1 MNMASNKSRYR
12 VKRVRKVPGTKEKTL
27 TVEKVEVPIG
37 KK

>member
-1 MNMASNKSRYR
+1 MAKIKSHYR
-12 VKRVRKVPGTKEKTL
+12 VKRVRKVPGTREKEL